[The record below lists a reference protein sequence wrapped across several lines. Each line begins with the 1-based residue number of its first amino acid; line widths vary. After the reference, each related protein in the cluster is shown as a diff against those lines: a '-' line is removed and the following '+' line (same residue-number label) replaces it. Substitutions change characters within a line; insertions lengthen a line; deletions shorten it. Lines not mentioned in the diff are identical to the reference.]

1 MKTATRLFSI
11 LWVCSS
17 LTLVG
22 VTAALAQDAPGPAQ
36 PGQNRPAGRSDPHI
50 VSPRATPGLRP
61 PSAPA
66 LPYHFV
72 SQPAPMPGQKFG
84 NVSGVALTPQ
94 GHLLVFNRNP
104 TMMMVEYDAQ
114 GKFLRTFN
122 PNIAI
127 NTHGMR
133 VDRHGN
139 VWVLDSFLN
148 VLWKLKP
155 NGEPV
160 MTVGTRGE
168 VAKWDDAKWNGMF
181 NQPMDVAFDK
191 DDNFYV
197 VQGHGGTSSPPDC
210 TYCSSYNTAKP
221 PVTQGSDPRVFKFDK
236 NGKYISSRALP
247 HADGTYPTIHSVIVT
262 PKGELWVTDRQIGK
276 ILVLD
281 TNLSALREIQQPNL
295 TSGLFVDAKGHIWM
309 SSGMDGMIMSLDEN
323 GKITGWLGKGGR
335 DTDGATSNLIGEAH
349 YLVVTPDQRTIYIAD
364 SVNAKVLKL
373 EHN

>member
-1 MKTATRLFSI
+1 MKKLLALNVLSI
-11 LWVCSS
+11 
-17 LTLVG
+17 LVG
-22 VTAALAQDAPGPAQ
+22 VAAALAQDAPGQAQ
-36 PGQNRPAGRSDPHI
+36 PSQNRPAGRSDPHI
-50 VSPRATPGLRP
+50 VSPRATPGLKP

-66 LPYHFV
+66 LSYHFV
-72 SQPAPMPGQKFG
+72 GQPAPMPGQKFG
-84 NVSGVALTPQ
+84 NVSGVALTPE

-133 VDRHGN
+133 VDRNGN
-139 VWVLDSFLN
+139 IWILDHFMN

-155 NGEPV
+155 SGEPL

-168 VAKWDDAKWNGMF
+168 VAKWDDTKWNGMF

-197 VQGHGGTSSPPDC
+197 VQGHGGTAGPPDC
-210 TYCSSYNTAKP
+210 TYCSTYNTAKP

-236 NGKYISSRALP
+236 NGTYISSRGLP
-247 HADGTYPTIHSVIVT
+247 HADGTYPTIHSVIVS
-262 PKGELWVTDRQIGK
+262 PKGEVWVTDRQMGK

-281 TNLSALREIQQPNL
+281 TNLSPLREIQQPNL

-335 DTDGATSNLIGEAH
+335 DADGATSNLIGEAH
-349 YLVVTPDQRTIYIAD
+349 YLVVTPDQKIIYIAD

-373 EHN
+373 ERD

>member
-1 MKTATRLFSI
+1 MKSSALTVLSI
-11 LWVCSS
+11 V
-17 LTLVG
+17 VA
-22 VTAALAQDAPGPAQ
+22 VTAVLAQDAPGPRQA
-36 PGQNRPAGRSDPHI
+36 GQNPPAGRSDPHI
-50 VSPRATPGLRP
+50 VPPRATPDLHP
-61 PSAPA
+61 PDAPA

-72 SQPAPMPGQKFG
+72 TPPAPMPGQKFG

-94 GHLLVFNRNP
+94 GHLLVFDRNP
-104 TMMMVEYDAQ
+104 AMMMVEYDAP
-114 GKFLRTFN
+114 GTFLRTFN

-133 VDRHGN
+133 IDRSGN
-139 VWVLDSFLN
+139 IWVLDSFLN

-168 VAKWDDAKWNGMF
+168 VARWNDDKWNGMF
-181 NQPMDVAFDK
+181 NQPMDVAFDQ

-210 TYCSSYNTAKP
+210 TFCSSYNTAKP
-221 PVTQGSDPRVFKFDK
+221 PVTQGSDPRVLKFDK
-236 NGKYISSRALP
+236 TGKYMSSRALP

-262 PKGELWVTDRQIGK
+262 PRGELWVTDRQVRK

-281 TNLSALREIQQPNL
+281 TSLRPLREIQEPNL
-295 TSGLFVDAKGHIWM
+295 TSGLFVDAKGQIWM
-309 SSGMDGMIMSLDEN
+309 ASGMDGMIMSLDEN
-323 GKITGWLGKGGR
+323 GKITGWLGKAGR

-349 YLVVTPDQRTIYIAD
+349 YLTVTPDQRTIYIAD

-373 EHN
+373 ERD